1 MNKHIA
7 KIRYRILS
15 TIVDVIVNGIA
26 IAVILLITSS
36 WQILTLFLG
45 NTAVINAPIL
55 LKLIEVG
62 ILIAVFFVIYFAIVP
77 LYTKGQ
83 TLGCFLFKIRMVQQD
98 GTNVTFLSLFVR
110 SLLGQIALPLLTL
123 GTGVILNLILMLY
136 RKDNCGV
143 HDVLAKTVMV
153 DA

>member
-1 MNKHIA
+1 
-7 KIRYRILS
+7 
-15 TIVDVIVNGIA
+15 
-26 IAVILLITSS
+26 
-36 WQILTLFLG
+36 
-45 NTAVINAPIL
+45 
-55 LKLIEVG
+55 
-62 ILIAVFFVIYFAIVP
+62 
-77 LYTKGQ
+77 
-83 TLGCFLFKIRMVQQD
+83 CFLFKIRMVQQD